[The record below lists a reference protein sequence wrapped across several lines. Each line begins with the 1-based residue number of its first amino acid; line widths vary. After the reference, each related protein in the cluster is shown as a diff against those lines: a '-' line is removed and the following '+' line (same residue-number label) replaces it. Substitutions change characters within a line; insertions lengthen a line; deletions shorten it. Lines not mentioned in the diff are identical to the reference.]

1 MTFGLIGIKA
11 PCLSGLIDS
20 LDLNIQRQSLHERF
34 TEEAVSF
41 LQKVLAT
48 LQEICLGET
57 LDLKLLK
64 TFSKIVIC
72 DSSWWEIS
80 EKLKDIFPGFGGAAS
95 KAMCKLQLAY
105 DFLRGQIDFFSI
117 TEGTRNDSVYAFEL
131 VEQLCKGALLLVD
144 LGYSSAKFFA
154 SLQEKGIYFISKL
167 KSNVKVFHL
176 TTKKQINLLK
186 TLKSINVEKFE
197 FDILLG
203 LNQDVEIPCRL
214 IGEKVPREVAQKRRQ
229 KHRSLAKKSGETP
242 RKITLELCD
251 WTLMITNIPHKI
263 VKAKQ
268 VLILY
273 RIRWQV
279 ELIFKQ
285 FKSTLQLHRNNTSN
299 QNRLLCE
306 IYGRLIIATIITKIH
321 GSINSGLWNTKNVEL
336 SLEKFFKRIQER
348 AFTLTTKI
356 LDGIKNGINYL
367 YFEIKKCIRSCIK
380 VVQRSKLTSMNRL
393 LCPSVVTF
401 KKINQ
406 HYLLPLS

>member
-1 MTFGLIGIKA
+1 MKA

-20 LDLNIQRQSLHERF
+20 LDINIQRQSLHERF
-34 TEEAVSF
+34 TKEAVSF

-48 LQEICLGET
+48 LQEICLGEK

-64 TFSKIVIC
+64 TFSKVVIC
-72 DSSWWEIS
+72 YSSWWQIS
-80 EKLKDIFPGFGGAAS
+80 EKLKDIFPGFGGASS
-95 KAMCKLQLAY
+95 KALCRLQLAY
-105 DFLRGQIDFFSI
+105 DFVRGQIDCFSI
-117 TEGTRNDSVYAFEL
+117 TEGTKNDSVYAFEL

-144 LGYSSAKFFA
+144 LGYSSARFFA

-167 KSNVKVFHL
+167 KSTIKVFHPI
-176 TTKKQINLLK
+176 TKRQINLLK
-186 TLKSINVEKFE
+186 TLKSINVERFE

-214 IGEKVPREVAQKRRQ
+214 IGEKVPKEVAQKRRQ
-229 KHRSLAKKSGETP
+229 RHRKLAKKSGETP

-268 VLILY
+268 ILTLY

-299 QNRLLCE
+299 HNRLLCE
-306 IYGRLIIATIITKIH
+306 IYGRLIAATIITKVH
-321 GSINSGLWNTKNVEL
+321 GSINSTLWNTEKVEL

-348 AFTLTTKI
+348 AFTLITKI
-356 LDGIKNGINYL
+356 LDSLQNGINYL

-380 VVQRSKLTSMNRL
+380 VAQRSKSTSMNRL
-393 LCPSVVTF
+393 ICSSVVTF
-401 KKINQ
+401 KKINLR
-406 HYLLPLS
+406 YLLVLS